1 MIYIINLV
9 ICICVLGCI
18 AIFLK
23 RRSLRGK
30 KFLRRNFSL
39 IYEIKFLQKIGFFWI
54 RKIKSSVHSPKKIFL
69 LEVLLFWIE
78 IVGICTREF
87 LRIVLFFLFFHF
99 SLNKDVTYEI
109 KKKRRFCYFVKLFLQ
124 LLPSLLQ
131 MMKILIE
138 TLSSG
143 YRGREHLSSFLF
155 CSCFCLNFR

>member
-18 AIFLK
+18 VIFLK

-69 LEVLLFWIE
+69 LKSSTFLNRNCRYLHK
-78 IVGICTREF
+78 GISQNCF
-87 LRIVLFFLFFHF
+87 IFLFFHF

-138 TLSSG
+138 ALSSG